1 MSIKMNCKIV
11 SFREVHDMVRLVAE
25 DVKSSGYNP
34 TTVIGLARGG
44 WIPARLICDFLGIT
58 DLLSLKVEHWLQT
71 GKAKDEA
78 TIRYPLNLD
87 LSGKTLLVVDDITD
101 TGKSLITSTEYLK
114 QLNPSKMRTVTMQY
128 FPNSKFKPNYFS
140 EEVKEWMWFIYPW
153 NWIEDTSTLIVR
165 LMSIKNGKIFSL
177 LSVNNGLKENFN
189 IKWNKIMLM
198 QILKVM
204 ADRGQ
209 VELMKK
215 GQKIQYKLKKRKV
228 IQL

>member
-1 MSIKMNCKIV
+1 
-11 SFREVHDMVRLVAE
+11 
-25 DVKSSGYNP
+25 
-34 TTVIGLARGG
+34 
-44 WIPARLICDFLGIT
+44 
-58 DLLSLKVEHWLQT
+58 
-71 GKAKDEA
+71 
-78 TIRYPLNLD
+78 
-87 LSGKTLLVVDDITD
+87 
-101 TGKSLITSTEYLK
+101 
-114 QLNPSKMRTVTMQY
+114 
-128 FPNSKFKPNYFS
+128 
-140 EEVKEWMWFIYPW
+140 VKEWMWFIYPW

-177 LSVNNGLKENFN
+177 LTVNNGLKENFN

-215 GQKIQYKLKKRKV
+215 GQRIQYKLKKRKV